1 MHVHTHTQC
10 VCTYMYIHT
19 AIDDYWENS
28 CLVKLNK
35 VINFR
40 QLSHADMHYMY
51 ICISSQHRKAVCGI
65 SSTDTCVHVL
75 YSGKTVPRKEV

>member
-1 MHVHTHTQC
+1 
-10 VCTYMYIHT
+10 MYIHT

-35 VINFR
+35 AINFR
-40 QLSHADMHYMY
+40 QLSDADMHYMYMYMY
-51 ICISSQHRKAVCGI
+51 ICISSQHGMAVCGI